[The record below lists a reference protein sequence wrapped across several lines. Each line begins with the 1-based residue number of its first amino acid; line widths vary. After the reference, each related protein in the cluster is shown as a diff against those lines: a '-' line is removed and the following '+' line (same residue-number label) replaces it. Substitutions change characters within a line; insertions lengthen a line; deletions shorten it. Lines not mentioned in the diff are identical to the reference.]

1 MGWLF
6 GAGLGWFM
14 GGPLGAIVGAALQNA
29 LSQGEY
35 TKIGENSRAT
45 NEETIFVANLVAI
58 MTKICMADGHISRE
72 ERGVIHNF
80 FQKSLGYGGNELRI
94 IDAMIDETDRRNPD
108 LGQICASFR
117 RFAKHEQSL
126 ILLDLAYNIATVD
139 HVITAGEEQ
148 AIRELIA
155 ALGISEE
162 EHIRIRNRHAIAKRS
177 DHYMVLGLD
186 SSASIQDIKKAYK
199 ALAKQYHPDKVSHL
213 GGELVEFA
221 HQKFQEIND
230 SYQAVKNERGF

>member
-35 TKIGENSRAT
+35 TKIGQNSKST

-94 IDAMIDETDRRNPD
+94 IDAMIDETDTRNPD

-126 ILLDLAYNIATVD
+126 ILLDLAYNIAPVD
-139 HVITAGEEQ
+139 HVVTEGEEQ
-148 AIRELIA
+148 AINELVSS
-155 ALGISEE
+155 LGISEE
-162 EHIRIRNRHAIAKRS
+162 EHNRTRNRHAVAKRG
-177 DHYMVLGLD
+177 DHYMVLGVD
-186 SSASIQDIKKAYK
+186 SSASVEDIKKAYK

-213 GGELVEFA
+213 GGEMVGFA

-230 SYQAVKNERGF
+230 SYQAIKNERGF

>member
-1 MGWLF
+1 MGWFF
-6 GAGLGWFM
+6 GAGLGWFI

-35 TKIGENSRAT
+35 TKIGQNSNAT

-58 MTKICMADGHISRE
+58 MTKISMADGHISRE

-80 FQKSLGYGGNELRI
+80 FQKSLGYGGNELKI

-108 LGQICASFR
+108 LGQICASFK

-139 HVITAGEEQ
+139 HVVTEGEEQ
-148 AIRELIA
+148 AINELVS

-162 EHIRIRNRHAIAKRS
+162 EHSRIRNRHAIAKRS
-177 DHYMVLGLD
+177 DHYMVLGVD
-186 SSASIQDIKKAYK
+186 SSASIQDIKKL
-199 ALAKQYHPDKVSHL
+199 LA
-213 GGELVEFA
+213 
-221 HQKFQEIND
+221 I
-230 SYQAVKNERGF
+230 

>member
-35 TKIGENSRAT
+35 TKIGQNSNAT
-45 NEETIFVANLVAI
+45 NGETIFVANLVAI

-80 FQKSLGYGGNELRI
+80 FQKSLGYGGNELKI

-108 LGQICASFR
+108 LGQVCASFK

-126 ILLDLAYNIATVD
+126 ILLDLAYNIATID
-139 HVITAGEEQ
+139 HVVTEGEEQ
-148 AIRELIA
+148 ALRELIA

-177 DHYMVLGLD
+177 DHYMVLGVD

-213 GGELVEFA
+213 GDELVEFA

-230 SYQAVKNERGF
+230 SYQAIKNERGF